1 MLAVFNNG
9 CNEKIIEFNGDRVV
23 YCVKSHKE
31 FLKGCGIPIPPG
43 KKEDFE
49 GRKIVYFPKDKDPD
63 KMHALFKKA
72 FFEIYYPDVLNHY
85 SSTVV
90 FEIRETSPRHCTIL

>member
-1 MLAVFNNG
+1 MLAVFNKR

-23 YCVKSHKE
+23 YCEK
-31 FLKGCGIPIPPG
+31 FNKGVFTLNGISIPPG

-49 GRKIVYFPKDKDPD
+49 GRVRVYFPKDKDSD
-63 KMHALFKKA
+63 KMHALFKRA

-85 SSTVV
+85 LSAGC
-90 FEIRETSPRHCTIL
+90 EIRETSPRHCTIL